1 MKKYNQNRISGRKRR
16 PNVAR
21 KKPFILPPTDGMPE
35 GRFSP
40 KETAYARQ
48 AIADAEAKRI
58 RYRVVDS
65 IPACTVRGLRDALDK
80 LVNESQ
86 GNTYLIDEN
95 NDYIE
100 SVQLVEM
107 TLSDG
112 SKVTDIRLV
121 PHMHE

>member
-1 MKKYNQNRISGRKRR
+1 
-16 PNVAR
+16 
-21 KKPFILPPTDGMPE
+21 MPE

-40 KETAYARQ
+40 KETAYARR
-48 AIADAEAKRI
+48 AIADAEAKRT

-80 LVNESQ
+80 MVNESHQ
-86 GNTYLIDEN
+86 GNTYLINEN

-121 PHMHE
+121 HKSR

>member
-1 MKKYNQNRISGRKRR
+1 
-16 PNVAR
+16 
-21 KKPFILPPTDGMPE
+21 MPE

-40 KETAYARQ
+40 QETAYARR
-48 AIADAEAKRI
+48 AIADAEAKRT

-80 LVNESQ
+80 LVNEAQ

-95 NDYIE
+95 NDYIN
-100 SVQLVEM
+100 SVQLVQM

-112 SKVTDIRLV
+112 SLVTDIRLV
-121 PHMHE
+121 HKGDSRRTS

>member
-1 MKKYNQNRISGRKRR
+1 
-16 PNVAR
+16 
-21 KKPFILPPTDGMPE
+21 MPE

-65 IPACTVRGLRDALDK
+65 IPACTVRGLRYALDK

-86 GNTYLIDEN
+86 GKTYLIDEN